1 MYNLVNVLINL
12 CSIAMPG
19 RRETDSEK
27 EAPEGHYTLKI
38 FEANKINE
46 YKYSSISRVQFI
58 ER

>member
-1 MYNLVNVLINL
+1 
-12 CSIAMPG
+12 MPG